1 MSMNPRR
8 DYKEEVSTA
17 LPNQVKYS
25 QLRPQAA
32 YGTSSIRT
40 FQSTNETTFT
50 PEGNPQARIEVT
62 CGQGGFLDCANGYL
76 NIEIE
81 GLDAAN
87 NKRTLD
93 GGIWSVVERLEII
106 SGGKQIEYIN
116 NYNLLHNKLFQYNT
130 TAGSLVKHNAVSGT
144 AQKLRDMIAANGT
157 ATITNEAVYDPLA
170 SDFDEQGKTV
180 KGSFTPV
187 SGFLNGNKYVPL
199 GSSSQGFTI
208 QITFAQPAACLV
220 ATKTDSTADSD
231 PTKYKAIKVQ
241 YVAPIVYIRD
251 PSFGVNWS
259 ALMGSVGGVSW
270 EGQTYSCLTNSLTSV
285 NGETSININEKCKS
299 LNGFMTVL
307 RTADN
312 VNNLK
317 KPSLNES
324 SIADLTS
331 YRFKIGEEYYPN
343 AAISI
348 KCDANTNTTGI
359 GCVYGET
366 DISRAYMEVMKLFGN
381 VNDHHA
387 SSLIGAAQYSSS
399 EANGGAGIV
408 GIDLESYQGDS
419 NTNEKGLNTAVNG
432 LMSSLEINANI
443 TVPVRVDTFAFKT
456 AIYHLDATGEFSV
469 SK

>member
-1 MSMNPRR
+1 
-8 DYKEEVSTA
+8 
-17 LPNQVKYS
+17 
-25 QLRPQAA
+25 
-32 YGTSSIRT
+32 
-40 FQSTNETTFT
+40 
-50 PEGNPQARIEVT
+50 
-62 CGQGGFLDCANGYL
+62 
-76 NIEIE
+76 
-81 GLDAAN
+81 
-87 NKRTLD
+87 
-93 GGIWSVVERLEII
+93 LEII

-144 AQKLRDMIAANGT
+144 AQVLSVMNTDSTQARYRP
-157 ATITNEAVYDPLA
+157 ATSTFSALNDKI
-170 SDFDEQGKTV
+170 

-208 QITFAQPAACLV
+208 QLTFAQPDACLV
-220 ATKTDSTADSD
+220 AVKPDVNGAPVPSD
-231 PTKYKAIKVQ
+231 ATKYKVIKVQ

-270 EGQTYSCLTNSLTSV
+270 EGQTYSCLTNSFTSMS
-285 NGETSININEKCKS
+285 GETAININEKCKS

-307 RTADN
+307 RTAAN
-312 VNNLK
+312 VNNLRK
-317 KPSLNES
+317 AGLNHS
-324 SIADLTS
+324 SIADIDS
-331 YRFKIGEEYYPN
+331 YRYKVGEEYYPN

-348 KCDANTNTTGI
+348 KCAAATNTTTT
-359 GCVYGET
+359 GCAYSDT
-366 DISRAYMEVMKLFGN
+366 DVSRAYMEVMKLFGN

-387 SSLIGAAQYSSS
+387 SSLIDAAQFSAV
-399 EANGGAGIV
+399 EASNGAGIV

-443 TVPVRVDTFAFKT
+443 TTPVRVDTFAFKT